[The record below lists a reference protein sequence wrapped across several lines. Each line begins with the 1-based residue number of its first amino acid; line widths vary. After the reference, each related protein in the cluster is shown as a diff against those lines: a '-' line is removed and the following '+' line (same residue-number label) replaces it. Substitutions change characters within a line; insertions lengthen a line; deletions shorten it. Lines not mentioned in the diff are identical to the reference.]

1 MLRLK
6 SQGQFSTHLHSV
18 ELVSAVHFAREA
30 QRWLLQVVQDLFLY
44 HRSQTSKER
53 SQPIVQIDLEHV
65 SVMLV
70 VSSVVRFRRLRW
82 KSPQKLFPARAT
94 SQRTKV

>member
-1 MLRLK
+1 MIL
-6 SQGQFSTHLHSV
+6 LHSAK
-18 ELVSAVHFAREA
+18 LVSKLHFAQEA
-30 QRWLLQVVQDLFLY
+30 QRWPLRVVQDLFLY

-53 SQPIVQIDLEHV
+53 SQPIVQIDLEYV

-70 VSSVVRFRRLRW
+70 VSSVALFRRLRW

-94 SQRTKV
+94 FQQTKV

>member
-1 MLRLK
+1 M
-6 SQGQFSTHLHSV
+6 
-18 ELVSAVHFAREA
+18 HFAREA
-30 QRWLLQVVQDLFLY
+30 QRWPLRVVQDLFLC

-65 SVMLV
+65 SVVLV

-82 KSPQKLFPARAT
+82 KFPQKLFPARAT
-94 SQRTKV
+94 SQQTKV